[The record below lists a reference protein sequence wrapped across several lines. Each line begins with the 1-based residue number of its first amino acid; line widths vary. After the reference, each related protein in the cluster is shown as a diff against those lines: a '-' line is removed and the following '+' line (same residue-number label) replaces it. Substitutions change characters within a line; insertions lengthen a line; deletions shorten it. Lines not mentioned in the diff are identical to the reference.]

1 MIELQQ
7 TSAPDQIEIRFS
19 GHVSQSDYDSDL
31 VPAIEKALTDCDQV
45 RVLAIFDDGFK
56 SFDMGAAWADTKM
69 GLSHWRGFD
78 RIAIATDSSWISI
91 GTRALAPLFPCP
103 VQVFSTSETEA
114 ARRWLRE
121 SLGSIHL
128 TELGGKA
135 IQLKLL
141 GKLDPDAFRRAGEGL
156 SAHIREHGGLRLML
170 DLREFD
176 GWLGISALGAH
187 LNVVRAHVGQ
197 AERIAM
203 VGNKAWQHMAERAA
217 SKILSAET
225 QFFDAENYEA
235 AKAWLTES

>member
-1 MIELQQ
+1 MIELQA
-7 TSAPDQIEIRFS
+7 TSASDQIEIQFS
-19 GHVSQSDYDSDL
+19 GHVSQSDYESDL
-31 VPAIEKALTDCDQV
+31 VPAIKKALTENDQV
-45 RVLAIFDDGFK
+45 RVLAIFGEGFK
-56 SFDMGAAWADTKM
+56 SFDMGAVWADTKM

-91 GTRALAPLFPCP
+91 GARALAPMFPCP

-141 GKLDPDAFRRAGEGL
+141 GKLDPDAFRRAEDGL
-156 SAHIREHGGLRLML
+156 SAHLREHGGLRLML

-187 LNVVRAHVGQ
+187 LNVVRTNVGQ

-203 VGNKAWQHMAERAA
+203 VGNKVWQHMAERAA

-225 QFFDAENYEA
+225 QFFEAEKYDA
-235 AKAWLTES
+235 AKVWLTES